1 MIVYQTLC
9 CCVRWLAHLMAFV
22 LLLSSS
28 KYLTVLT
35 KIFEMIVL
43 MLLITEKLGHIDG
56 R

>member
-1 MIVYQTLC
+1 
-9 CCVRWLAHLMAFV
+9 MAFV